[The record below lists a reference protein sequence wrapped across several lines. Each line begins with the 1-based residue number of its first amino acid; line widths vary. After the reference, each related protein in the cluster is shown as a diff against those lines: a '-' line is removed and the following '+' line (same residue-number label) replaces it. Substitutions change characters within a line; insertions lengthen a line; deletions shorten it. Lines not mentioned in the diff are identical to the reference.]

1 MDPRLGTR
9 APTAARSG
17 ARGEQRAGEVRRLA
31 EIARAARILAVRSRR
46 EAAGV
51 LVGRWSSAF
60 RGGGVEFEESR
71 PYAPGDDVRAIDW
84 NATARTGVP
93 WVKRFR
99 EERSCPVL
107 IALDVSASMA
117 FGTTGRT
124 KAQAAADAAALLATA
139 AAGAGDPVGFV
150 AFADALRAEVA
161 PGRGDAHTFRVIRA
175 AAASAMAPHGATDF
189 EIVAEW
195 VRAHARRR
203 SLVIVL
209 SDFRSA
215 AIGAAGHRPLA
226 VVARRHDLVAAGV
239 EDPRERDLV
248 AAGGVRLVDAEGGGR
263 PRLLATGRRRREA
276 YAEAANAHRTALV
289 RRLRDDGA
297 DFLWLATGD
306 DPLRALV
313 RFFRMRAAPRRGIA

>member
-1 MDPRLGTR
+1 MDPRLGTTP
-9 APTAARSG
+9 A
-17 ARGEQRAGEVRRLA
+17 LA

-51 LVGRWSSAF
+51 LVGRWTSAF

-71 PYAPGDDVRAIDW
+71 PYVPGDDVRAIDW

-107 IALDVSASMA
+107 IALDASASMA

-124 KAQAAADAAALLATA
+124 KAQAAAHAAALLATA
-139 AAGAGDPVGFV
+139 AAGAGDPVGFL
-150 AFADALRAEVA
+150 AFADGVRGEVA
-161 PGRGDAHTFRVIRA
+161 PGRGDAHTWRVIRA
-175 AAASAMAPHGATDF
+175 AAASAAAPRGMTDF
-189 EIVAEW
+189 GVAASW
-195 VRAHARRR
+195 IRAHARRR
-203 SLVIVL
+203 SLVLVL

-215 AIGAAGHRPLA
+215 DLDAAGHRPLA

-239 EDPRERDLV
+239 EDPRELDLV
-248 AAGGVRLVDAEGGGR
+248 AAGGVRIADA
-263 PRLLATGRRRREA
+263 RR
-276 YAEAANAHRTALV
+276 AAVV

-297 DFLWLATGD
+297 DFVWLGTAG

-313 RFFRMRAAPRRGIA
+313 RFFRMRGTPRRGAA

>member
-1 MDPRLGTR
+1 MDPRLGT
-9 APTAARSG
+9 APA
-17 ARGEQRAGEVRRLA
+17 LA
-31 EIARAARILAVRSRR
+31 EIARATRILAVRSRR

-51 LVGRWSSAF
+51 LVGHWASAF

-93 WVKRFR
+93 WVKHFR

-107 IALDVSASMA
+107 IALDASASMA

-124 KAQAAADAAALLATA
+124 KAQAAAHAAALLATA
-139 AAGAGDPVGFV
+139 AAGAGDPVGFI
-150 AFADALRAEVA
+150 AFADAVRSEVA
-161 PGRGDAHTFRVIRA
+161 PGRGDAHTWRVIRA
-175 AAASAMAPHGATDF
+175 AAASAEAPHGSTDF
-189 EIVAEW
+189 GVASGW
-195 VRAHARRR
+195 LRAHARRR

-215 AIGAAGHRPLA
+215 DVEAAGRRPLA
-226 VVARRHDLVAAGV
+226 VVARRHDLVAAGI
-239 EDPRERDLV
+239 EDPRELDLV
-248 AAGGVRLVDAEGGGR
+248 AAGGIRIADAESGGR
-263 PRLLATGRRRREA
+263 PLLLATGRKRREA
-276 YAEAANAHRTALV
+276 YAAAARARRSAVV

-297 DFLWLATGD
+297 DFVWLATGD

-313 RFFRMRAAPRRGIA
+313 RFFRTRGTPRRGVS

>member
-1 MDPRLGTR
+1 MDPRLGT
-9 APTAARSG
+9 ATA
-17 ARGEQRAGEVRRLA
+17 LA

-51 LVGRWSSAF
+51 LLGQWRSAF

-71 PYAPGDDVRAIDW
+71 PYSPGDDVRAIDW

-107 IALDVSASMA
+107 IALDTSASMA

-124 KAQAAADAAALLATA
+124 KAHAGAYAAALLATA

-150 AFADALRAEVA
+150 AFADAVHSEVA
-161 PGRGDAHTFRVIRA
+161 PGRGDAHTWRVIRA
-175 AAASAMAPHGATDF
+175 AAASVEAPHGPTDLR
-189 EIVAEW
+189 VVSEW
-195 VRAHARRR
+195 TRAHARRR

-209 SDFRSA
+209 SDFRSTDVD
-215 AIGAAGHRPLA
+215 AAGHRPLA
-226 VVARRHDLVAAGV
+226 GIARRHDLVAAGL
-239 EDPRERDLV
+239 EDPRELDLV
-248 AAGGVRLVDAEGGGR
+248 AAGGIRIADAEGAGFS
-263 PRLLATGRRRREA
+263 LLLSTGRKRREA
-276 YAEAANAHRTALV
+276 YAKAARARRAALV

-297 DFLWLATGD
+297 DFVWLGTGG

-313 RFFRMRAAPRRGIA
+313 RFFRMRAAPRRGVA